1 MKKVIFVTPDLA
13 NGGAERVTAIL
24 ANELAHRGMTVEVV
38 FMKDGI
44 HVYQLSKL
52 VKTYDFYSE
61 GNRVSRAIHKIFRLR
76 KLMKENI
83 NATFIAMLPFE
94 TFYTYLAS
102 WGLPNKIIYSL
113 RNDPASM
120 KGKFWY
126 LIKKG
131 IYPKADLIVFQ
142 TEEAKGYFPEKVRKK
157 GKVIPN
163 PVSNGLPGRFEGERK
178 KEIVTIGRLKEQKN
192 YPLLLHAFA
201 EVNQKYPD
209 WRLRIF
215 GEGELEEELKAL
227 CLKLKIGDAVEFC
240 GFQKN
245 VIEEINQSGIFVL
258 ASDYEGISNA
268 MLEAMAT
275 GIPCICTDCPVG
287 GARLTIKDHKNGL
300 LVPVGNR
307 TRLVNAIMEIIQ
319 DPQFAEQLSRKAEE
333 TRVYLSAERIAEEW
347 LRIL

>member
-1 MKKVIFVTPDLA
+1 MKKVIFITPNLA

-24 ANELAHRGMTVEVV
+24 ANELAEQGMTVEVA

-44 HVYQLSKL
+44 RVYQLHKL

-61 GNRVSRAIHKIFRLR
+61 GNRVIRIGRKILRLR
-76 KLMKENI
+76 KLMKENA
-83 NATFIAMLPFE
+83 NTTFIAMLPFE

-102 WGLPNKIIYSL
+102 WGLPIRIIYSL

-126 LIKKG
+126 FIKKR
-131 IYPKADLIVFQ
+131 IYPKAYRIVFQ
-142 TEEAKGYFPEKVRKK
+142 TEEAKEYFPEKVRKK

-178 KEIVTIGRLKEQKN
+178 KEIVTVGRLKEQKN

-227 CLKLKIGDAVEFC
+227 CLKLKIGEAVEFC
-240 GFQKN
+240 GFRKN
-245 VIEEINQSGIFVL
+245 VIEEINRSGIFVL

-287 GARLTIKDHKNGL
+287 GARLTIQDHENGL

-307 TRLVNAIMEIIQ
+307 ARLVNALIEIIQ
-319 DPQFAEQLSRKAEE
+319 NPSLAEQLSCKAEE
-333 TRVYLSAERIAEEW
+333 VREYLSAERIAEEW
-347 LRIL
+347 LRII